1 MEAKSIDI
9 NILYNYT
16 KSPLWQELKYAR
28 EIYKEQPFY
37 INIPDKEIYEEDEEK
52 EKILVQWI
60 IDLYYIDKD
69 GKLVLIDYKT
79 DKYGTSIELEE
90 KYKLQ
95 LELYKRA
102 LEDATGKKV
111 DRASVWPL
119 R

>member
-1 MEAKSIDI
+1 M
-9 NILYNYT
+9 
-16 KSPLWQELKYAR
+16 
-28 EIYKEQPFY
+28 
-37 INIPDKEIYEEDEEK
+37 
-52 EKILVQWI
+52 
-60 IDLYYIDKD
+60 YYIDKD